1 MNLADSSLT
10 DLLEELRKSVRVRGS
25 DADKRIRAAKR
36 RLQRGIKMMV
46 LAMYPDAD
54 ARTVVRTIEQTTRS
68 TIAILMHKYRH
79 RESIAHQ
86 LVTSALKRSE
96 TKGDDL

>member
-54 ARTVVRTIEQTTRS
+54 ARTVVRTIEQTTRFHDCNSHAQIQTPGVHRSS
-68 TIAILMHKYRH
+68 TRH
-79 RESIAHQ
+79 Q
-86 LVTSALKRSE
+86 RSQE
-96 TKGDDL
+96 V